1 MIWAA
6 CLVRDAVT
14 LQELLELFGIVA
26 WTVVTLD
33 YIGKPNS
40 VTIIDNSVHTAAEV
54 ELGNFLTRMYLERH
68 LQLLGSPFFSSR
80 TNLLPMCAM
89 EMGVALG

>member
-14 LQELLELFGIVA
+14 LQELLELLGIVA

-33 YIGKPNS
+33 YMRQSQLCDNHRQFYAHGCRGRIGQFP
-40 VTIIDNSVHTAAEV
+40 H
-54 ELGNFLTRMYLERH
+54 
-68 LQLLGSPFFSSR
+68 
-80 TNLLPMCAM
+80 
-89 EMGVALG
+89 